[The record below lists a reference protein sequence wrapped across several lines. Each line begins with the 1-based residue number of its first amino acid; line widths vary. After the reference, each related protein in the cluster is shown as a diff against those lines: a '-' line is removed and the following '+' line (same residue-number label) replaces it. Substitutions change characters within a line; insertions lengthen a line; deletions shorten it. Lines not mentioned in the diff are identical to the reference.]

1 VSWTY
6 TPERASSPAG
16 PRAAA
21 GGLSTADASP
31 APSLGAAQFVRVLVH
46 SVRRRLFTRA
56 PLPALLR
63 RPRAPPA
70 LLLRSMLDV
79 GSIDPALCSVL
90 FDPSSTQLRPT
101 LYSVLFDP
109 SSTPALLLRSKPLL
123 RPHALLRRGFI
134 LFSSRSTPGHLQLST
149 LYHAKSTQHDSR
161 SGPEARACCRS
172 NPGLQIRPT
181 SCSRSDSTTLSRPR
195 SSPTAHSARISYSGP
210 DPRRAASSPRRLLHP

>member
-6 TPERASSPAG
+6 TPERASSSAG
-16 PRAAA
+16 PRATA

-31 APSLGAAQFVRVLVH
+31 APSLGAAQSVRVLVH
-46 SVRRRLFTRA
+46 SVRRRRLFTRA

-90 FDPSSTQLRPT
+90 FDPSSTQLRST

-109 SSTPALLLRSKPLL
+109 SSTLALLL
-123 RPHALLRRGFI
+123 RPHALLRRGFV
-134 LFSSRSTPGHLQLST
+134 LFGSRSTPGHLQLSA
-149 LYHAKSTQHDSR
+149 LYHARSTQHDSR
-161 SGPEARACCRS
+161 SGPEAQACCRS
-172 NPGLQIRPT
+172 NPGRQIRPT
-181 SCSRSDSTTLSRPR
+181 SCSKSDSTMLSRPR

>member
-21 GGLSTADASP
+21 GGLSTVDASP
-31 APSLGAAQFVRVLVH
+31 TPSLGAAQSMRVLVH

-56 PLPALLR
+56 PLPALLH
-63 RPRAPPA
+63 RPHAPPA
-70 LLLRSMLDV
+70 LLLQSMLDV

-109 SSTPALLLRSKPLL
+109 SSTPALLLR
-123 RPHALLRRGFI
+123 PHALLRRGFV
-134 LFSSRSTPGHLQLST
+134 LFGSRSTPGHLQLSA
-149 LYHAKSTQHDSR
+149 LYHARSTQHDSR
-161 SGPEARACCRS
+161 SGPEARAYSRS
-172 NPGLQIRPT
+172 NPGLQIKPT
-181 SCSRSDSTTLSRPR
+181 SCSRSDLTTLFRPR
-195 SSPTAHSARISYSGP
+195 SSPMAHSAQISYSGP